1 MSAPTTRLR
10 FAFCLLAGSVNT
22 AAARSTLVTNVPG
35 RTTIILDGTLR
46 AIVDPCDDG
55 DKE

>member
-1 MSAPTTRLR
+1 MNAPTSRLR
-10 FAFCLLAGSVNT
+10 FAFCLLAGLVNA
-22 AAARSTLVTNVPG
+22 AAARSTLVTNVSG
-35 RTTIILDGTLR
+35 RTTISLDGTWR